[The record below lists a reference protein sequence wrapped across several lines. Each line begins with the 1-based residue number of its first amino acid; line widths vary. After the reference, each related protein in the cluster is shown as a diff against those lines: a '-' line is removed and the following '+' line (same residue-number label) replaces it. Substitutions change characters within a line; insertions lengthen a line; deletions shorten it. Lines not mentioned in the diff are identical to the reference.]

1 MIFGIGIDLVKIKRI
16 EKAVTRWHEHFVD
29 RVFTKK
35 EQEYSYRQS
44 NPYQHFAARLA
55 AKEAI
60 LKAIGTGWSG
70 GIKWTDVE
78 IINSEKGKPEVIAH
92 GKVKDMIDLYGIK
105 EIMISLSH
113 DTEYAI
119 AQAVLTG
126 EKS

>member
-1 MIFGIGIDLVKIKRI
+1 MIFGIGIDLVKISRI
-16 EKAVTRWHEHFVD
+16 ERAVTRWHEHFVD

-44 NPYQHFAARLA
+44 NPYQHLAVRLA

-70 GIKWTDVE
+70 GIKWTDIE
-78 IINSEKGKPEVIAH
+78 IINNEKGSPVAVVS
-92 GKVKDMIDLYGIK
+92 GRVKDLTELQGVK
-105 EIMISLSH
+105 EILISLSH

-119 AQAVLTG
+119 AQAVLTK
-126 EKS
+126 EK